1 MQNYYVRDIV
11 KATGG
16 TLLCGN
22 LDQLVET
29 VSTDSNTIGE
39 KALFVPIIGEK
50 VDAHRFI
57 DSAIA
62 GGAVAVLTSEHDDM
76 EGDVPYITIYCSPLP
91 MGRLCVLSNAVM
103 ENGEGENSRTDSP
116 LLAMGIL

>member
-50 VDAHRFI
+50 VDAH
-57 DSAIA
+57 
-62 GGAVAVLTSEHDDM
+62 
-76 EGDVPYITIYCSPLP
+76 IYS
-91 MGRLCVLSNAVM
+91 
-103 ENGEGENSRTDSP
+103 
-116 LLAMGIL
+116 